1 MKKKSKNEVLK
12 ATYLIMLAVLV
23 LGALGLEAE
32 NNTIPWIMCGVS
44 TTFFALFF
52 WANWERV
59 TE

>member
-1 MKKKSKNEVLK
+1 MKYKILK

-23 LGALGLEAE
+23 LGTFGLEAE
-32 NNTIPWIMCGVS
+32 NNTIPLIMCGVS
-44 TTFFALFF
+44 TTWFALFF